1 MVFVAKWQGIDDRV
15 RLVSITHGAEFEI
28 DLTGFTD
35 PTPAFG
41 YVDDYKGSVKVLQN
55 LSIDG
60 NITTEDRPAFMWL
73 QGPRECVLLRATGGE
88 KASFRSL
95 TVGEFCV
102 EIYYVRPDGSAE
114 LIHQNDFCFK

>member
-1 MVFVAKWQGIDDRV
+1 MAKWQGVDHRV
-15 RLVSITHGAEFEI
+15 RLVSITRGADFEI
-28 DLTGFTD
+28 DLTGFPD

-41 YVDDYKGSVKVLQN
+41 YVDDYKCPVEVLQN

-60 NITTEDRPAFMWL
+60 NITIENRPDFMWL
-73 QGPRECVLLRATGGE
+73 QGPRECVLLRSIGG
-88 KASFRSL
+88 KMASFRSL
-95 TVGEFCV
+95 AVGEFCV

>member
-1 MVFVAKWQGIDDRV
+1 MAKWQGMDQRV
-15 RLVSITHGAEFEI
+15 RLVSIAHGADFEI
-28 DLTGFTD
+28 ELAGFAD
-35 PTPAFG
+35 PTPTFG
-41 YVDDYKGSVKVLQN
+41 YVDDDNSRVKVLQN

-60 NITTEDRPAFMWL
+60 TITIEDRPDFMWL
-73 QGPRECVLLRATGGE
+73 QGPRECVRLRATGG
-88 KASFRSL
+88 KTASFRSL